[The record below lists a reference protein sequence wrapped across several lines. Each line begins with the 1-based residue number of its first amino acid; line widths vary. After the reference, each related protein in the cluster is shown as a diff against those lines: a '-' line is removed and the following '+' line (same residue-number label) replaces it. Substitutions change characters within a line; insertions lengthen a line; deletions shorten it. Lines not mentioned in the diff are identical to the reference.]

1 MTKGK
6 FGLLLSAGLGLAT
19 VTTIAIAAP
28 GNPGGSQ
35 GGQGEAQGQAQGQ
48 AQGEARMPAAS
59 GPISD
64 ATLGKAGA
72 ALHDIAKVQ
81 QDYSG
86 KLSSAGSNEEKRSL
100 TEQANAE
107 AVQAIESH
115 GLSLQEYSQVV
126 QTARSDPQMKQRLLN
141 AAGSPQ

>member
-1 MTKGK
+1 MMQRKM
-6 FGLLLSAGLGLAT
+6 GLLLSAGLGLAT
-19 VTTIAIAAP
+19 VTTIAAAAP

-35 GGQGEAQGQAQGQ
+35 ADQGQ
-48 AQGEARMPAAS
+48 AQGEAQARMPAAS

-81 QDYSG
+81 QDYSS
-86 KLSSAGSNEEKRSL
+86 KLNSAGSNEEKHSL

-107 AVQAIESH
+107 AVQAIQSH

-141 AAGSPQ
+141 AAGSTR